1 MLSEFRLMSKVPSK
15 DQLVGVAFLH
25 LREFFEQLE
34 QFFPQGGLVEGGKV
48 FF

>member
-1 MLSEFRLMSKVPSK
+1 MSKVPSK

-25 LREFFEQLE
+25 LREFFKQLE
-34 QFFPQGGLVEGGKV
+34 QFGLVEGGKV